1 MTIPSECTEFI
12 HRVSQGP
19 TQPIDH
25 YNKMFEFVTTQ
36 SQVPF
41 VVLDQQFD
49 ADQVKKEIQEVE
61 RRNLFVRYFSKFTN
75 VSTEKWYATA
85 LFGQSATNPWNA
97 QTSLTQSS
105 ERHSVNVWTETADC
119 MPYFVSVIDRA
130 VGINNVNR
138 CVCFKLDPGGYVN
151 VHSDEPETGPYSLKQ
166 VNFHIQWPEEC
177 AWYIAESPTGVHPT
191 ADGTITMHSSVHAHT
206 IVNRSDTARYF
217 VWLFADFS
225 PEFKKSVVDGY
236 INGYLGKN
244 AHHQR

>member
-1 MTIPSECTEFI
+1 MTIPSECDKFI
-12 HRVSQGP
+12 QQAVSGQ
-19 TQPIDH
+19 TQQIDQ

-49 ADQVKKEIQEVE
+49 ADLVKKEIQEIE

-97 QTSLTQSS
+97 QLSLDQSS
-105 ERHSVNVWTETADC
+105 VRHASNVWTETADC
-119 MPYFVSVIDRA
+119 MPYFMSVIDQA
-130 VGINNVNR
+130 VGVNNVNR

-151 VHSDEPETGPYSLKQ
+151 VHSDEPENSPYSLKQ
-166 VNFHIQWPEEC
+166 VNFHIQWPENC
-177 AWYIAESPTGVHPT
+177 VWYIAGSQTGVHPT
-191 ADGTITMHSSVHAHT
+191 VDGSITMHSSVHAHA
-206 IVNRSDTARYF
+206 IVNHSDTPRYF

-225 PEFKKSVVDGY
+225 SEFKKIVVDGY
-236 INGYLGKN
+236 VNGYLVKN
-244 AHHQR
+244 AHISR